1 MQYQRRHKE
10 GNQDQEQA
18 NENNNAK
25 KIITTTTIEQSTTE
39 KKPSRITTK
48 PINISTISN
57 IKKESKKNE
66 IIKKI
71 SYTKTEK
78 QYKKIESPS
87 IMEARPQNNKI
98 YLASRYHNRKQEET
112 SPLFKENISGIEDN
126 EYNIHTLNARKS
138 PDNISYGRN
147 SIENE
152 KQIKIKN
159 YNQYSSNPLF
169 DNHQFLD
176 QDTYKTNTNESI
188 KMNNSTFNTNIK
200 SYRPPMIPQNKMSPI
215 QHYDDGNSS
224 YENKRYTEQRNR
236 YGNYLTTN
244 MNSNTNFENM
254 NLNISNINNN
264 NNIPQDGRNTFG
276 RIRGRFLTDANS
288 PSYNNERVN
297 SQNSN
302 RVSYKELK
310 KIVKKF
316 NKVYDP
322 FKNEKGLLI
331 KQSQVTLPG
340 ASDEVFNNRYRVLS
354 KMNKLSNILLAKQKK
369 FDEDNFS
376 SRGNSWEPNT
386 FERERS
392 FSKTSTSKNKTVKNS
407 KRLLLVSLAMVSS
420 KGLNTE
426 DRTILRKN
434 RIGKGG
440 VVDLAQEKIK
450 KNKFKIKKASKISGG
465 GKTIV
470 KSNPKYREKAAKI
483 IQAWWKELKDI
494 YNYKL
499 SQIIRIQSIW
509 KGRWVRKNIYDLLYL
524 NYLYLSFCEKIEKV
538 FNYKM
543 TRYAMDKLI
552 AHQKKSQAIE
562 QNKLKD
568 IFLKTD
574 KKRISTL
581 RNYWE
586 IWIKKLIEEKNKKNK
601 GKNLIQIR
609 ADKENKLGKLRTAF
623 TIWKY
628 NTILENIKNKY
639 DNKDNEDEKEEI
651 NVNGKKII
659 KITKISEKERYFS
672 PGKNDNVIE
681 KDKFKGLLH
690 ILDGVNKYHKKQAF
704 DETKPKI
711 INYLKSL
718 SKEEKLKTII
728 ENEDKKRNYI
738 IKKTIY
744 KWLTKTIK
752 ISSIYDKENEKE
764 NNDNFKAKMFLRR
777 IENVNNKQKN
787 RILRKYFYRYLK
799 IVLLMG
805 KKEERKKYLDMYKN
819 DTNSYKNEYYNYDKE
834 RDKDSKFSLNPYVR
848 KQRIKKIGLS
858 NISDNLEGTRI
869 LERYMWRHTYENLLY
884 CFMNKLDTEIVTEYM
899 IKMVK
904 IKEKVAQNILKI
916 YFERWKSGCMLKR
929 NDDLKSKLFIKII
942 KIIIDNNQKKLLSKK
957 IYQWQKIVHL
967 LNGKDNLFLKSK
979 NTYNFIDYLKNFVIR
994 KYGPSFLDELNQR
1007 KKENAYNQ
1015 LLIKNIIKQD
1025 NKKNQMLLKNLF
1037 NKWKNKVADYE
1048 IGKLKGKLILKIY
1061 DKYNATKAKDVLG
1074 KTFTKWENNTI
1085 FLDKIKNRINK
1096 ENIDAFTKMNN
1107 KDKMII
1113 LLKAI
1118 IRNINRKNNDAKLRK
1133 YLNIWKKNIQDRNKT
1148 LGAGG
1153 LYILKILRMN
1163 NTKYFLNKLSDNR
1176 KEKILKKLILN
1187 YSKLRKKDAIKEY
1200 FFRKWSYMTKIL
1212 QQNENANY
1220 IQKFCLIK
1228 LRNLL
1233 IEKRWKKLSSL
1244 LKKKNKLNNV
1254 KDILRQLKTYLSII
1268 KLIQAL
1274 KGNNKDNIFDKKH
1287 MRYFFN
1293 RLNDLL
1299 NNLNNQNYSYLF
1311 LKRIINK
1318 QNNKKNNILL
1328 KNAINKWKN
1337 KIADYEIGKLKG
1349 KLLLKIYDKYKNG
1362 KIKEILKK
1370 TISKWENN
1378 TIFLDK
1384 IKNRINQENL
1394 DKFNTKSN
1402 KDKTII
1408 IIKSIIRNINRK
1420 NNDIKLRKHFNN
1432 WKNNIQDRNKVL
1444 EKAITYIIK
1453 IIKNNQGKNIFKK
1466 LNDNKKYN
1474 ILKKLVNRRGKPKKE
1489 ILDSYFS
1496 RWKYLTKKTEQI
1508 ENANIIQ
1515 KYCLIKLR
1523 NRLIVKRWKK
1533 LYLLLKNQLRKNNIK
1548 DIINQLK
1555 KYLSIIKLIK
1565 ALKGNNKDNIFD
1577 KKNMR
1582 YFFDRLNDL
1591 LNNLNN
1597 QNYSY
1602 LFLKRI
1608 INKQDNKKN
1617 NLLLKNSLNKWKN
1630 KVADYEIGRL
1640 KGKLIVKI
1648 YDKYNGA
1655 KIKDIIKKTIS
1666 RWENNTIFLD
1676 KIKNRVNKENEDKF
1690 NKLNNKDKTLIIL
1703 KSIIRNRNRKN
1714 NDTKVRKCFNDW
1726 KKNIQDR
1733 NKTLEPAILYI
1744 IKIIKLNNAK
1754 YFFDKLKD
1762 NKINDRENKLKK
1774 IINKNNISKDK
1785 ILDSYLSKWR
1795 YITKR
1800 IEQEENAKII
1810 QKFCE
1815 INLRKKEV
1823 IKKWKKLYSLLKD
1836 ISRKNDIKD
1845 ALNKLKKYLS
1855 IIKLIKA
1862 LKGNNKNNI
1871 FDKKHMRNFF
1881 DKLNGIKKFYTS
1893 LNNLKIM
1900 IIKMDDFNKKN
1911 LLKNIIY
1918 KWRNIVAES
1927 EIERLKGKLLLKIYD
1942 KYKISK
1948 IKDILGKILRK
1959 WENRAIYL
1967 DNIQNKLD
1975 KENADK
1981 FNAKNKKD
1989 KIIII
1994 LKSIIR
2000 NLNRKNNDAK
2010 LRKYF
2015 KIWKKNIQDRNKT
2028 LGAAGLYILKIFRI
2042 NNERNFFEKLKNNRK
2057 DNILKN
2063 LFAKYS
2069 KLRRNKD
2076 ILDSYLSRWRYIS
2089 KRLEQEENA
2098 KIIQKF
2104 CEINIRNREA
2114 IKKWKKLYLLLRDI
2128 YRKNNIKDA
2137 LNQLKKYLSIIKLIK
2152 ALKGNNK
2159 DNIFDKKHMR
2169 YFFGRLN
2176 DLLNNLNNKDYLYL
2190 ILKKIILKNHNNNRH
2205 NLLKRA
2211 IAKWKNE
2218 VADYEIGRLKG
2229 KLLQKLYDK
2238 YKTSKIKETIKKVI
2252 SKWENN
2258 TIFLDKIKDKIDRE
2272 NKDKFSKLNQKDKTI
2287 IIIRSIIRNINR
2299 KNNEKLLRKYFNK
2312 WRKNINDKNKNINNG
2327 IDIII
2332 KIIKLNKGKELLNN
2346 LKDIK
2351 RDDLLNKIIN
2361 RNERP
2366 KDDILDAYFSRWR
2379 YINKKINQID
2389 YAIII
2394 QKFCQTK
2401 LFETKNRNR
2410 WRKLYL
2416 LLRNRHRKNN
2426 LKDILKLI
2434 KYYIGLNNLAKT
2446 LKKNVKRNIFDLLNN
2461 QKDTKKITN
2470 LLIEIFE
2477 NLDLKNNE
2485 NLLKKYFLK
2494 WKNIA
2499 RKKNSKEEAL
2509 DNMMKMLEIKNM
2521 KNTVNNLADASLINK
2536 LLNDIRKARALYF
2549 LRKLKREG
2557 RKNNLFNNL
2566 AKDLVDTN
2574 DYLLKENTKFIID
2587 KIIKIYAYKVL
2598 SNLFD
2603 HLNKIQNYII
2613 KTNSKDF
2620 LRRLYLINM
2629 TKRRKRYRKTTNYER
2644 NPVLRKGMKLHKN
2657 KKPSLKRD
2665 EKNNKLI
2672 VYRQLT
2678 PFLVKY
2684 LNRKFRDQKSDA
2696 FDAIKYNNVGLGDK
2710 FCKLLKIFSNKT
2722 QIPDKE
2728 DLVDSLKYYVYMKLT
2743 KATSSNKLYY
2753 LIRKAIIRKILNIS
2767 KAAGN
2772 LNRLLHLINITVTH
2786 RKIAKDRWLL
2796 KLIKKWRFITFVKKM
2811 AMKKME
2817 LMYKDLHVTYL
2828 EMADSV
2834 LKDGNPLGPN
2844 GNNFLHDIN
2853 KDKYLYDFYDP
2864 YLVKGAKP
2872 YKTIKKQIIFEPI
2885 DAEVEKRIKIIEEVK
2900 RVDRIKEI
2908 NKSYYDKDDDS
2919 NKGKYNKKFTVLKT
2933 KKVEVNPKKTGKK
2946 KIMKYEKGERGS
2958 GKGESKTS
2966 FRYKGYDNQEDLKE
2980 SRGSIQSGMKDSN
2993 KDDLS
2998 ESVNS
3003 EIRDSIKNEIKNTKK
3018 NDFGIGFEFDDKNY
3032 GNYYGNYLK
3041 YRSENIKS
3049 DKNDNNNVN
3058 YYSVKSYN
3066 IKRNEKK

>member
-1 MQYQRRHKE
+1 
-10 GNQDQEQA
+10 
-18 NENNNAK
+18 
-25 KIITTTTIEQSTTE
+25 
-39 KKPSRITTK
+39 
-48 PINISTISN
+48 
-57 IKKESKKNE
+57 
-66 IIKKI
+66 
-71 SYTKTEK
+71 
-78 QYKKIESPS
+78 
-87 IMEARPQNNKI
+87 
-98 YLASRYHNRKQEET
+98 
-112 SPLFKENISGIEDN
+112 
-126 EYNIHTLNARKS
+126 
-138 PDNISYGRN
+138 
-147 SIENE
+147 
-152 KQIKIKN
+152 
-159 YNQYSSNPLF
+159 
-169 DNHQFLD
+169 
-176 QDTYKTNTNESI
+176 
-188 KMNNSTFNTNIK
+188 MN
-200 SYRPPMIPQNKMSPI
+200 
-215 QHYDDGNSS
+215 
-224 YENKRYTEQRNR
+224 
-236 YGNYLTTN
+236 
-244 MNSNTNFENM
+244 
-254 NLNISNINNN
+254 
-264 NNIPQDGRNTFG
+264 
-276 RIRGRFLTDANS
+276 
-288 PSYNNERVN
+288 
-297 SQNSN
+297 
-302 RVSYKELK
+302 
-310 KIVKKF
+310 
-316 NKVYDP
+316 
-322 FKNEKGLLI
+322 
-331 KQSQVTLPG
+331 
-340 ASDEVFNNRYRVLS
+340 
-354 KMNKLSNILLAKQKK
+354 
-369 FDEDNFS
+369 
-376 SRGNSWEPNT
+376 
-386 FERERS
+386 
-392 FSKTSTSKNKTVKNS
+392 
-407 KRLLLVSLAMVSS
+407 
-420 KGLNTE
+420 
-426 DRTILRKN
+426 
-434 RIGKGG
+434 
-440 VVDLAQEKIK
+440 
-450 KNKFKIKKASKISGG
+450 
-465 GKTIV
+465 
-470 KSNPKYREKAAKI
+470 
-483 IQAWWKELKDI
+483 
-494 YNYKL
+494 
-499 SQIIRIQSIW
+499 
-509 KGRWVRKNIYDLLYL
+509 
-524 NYLYLSFCEKIEKV
+524 
-538 FNYKM
+538 
-543 TRYAMDKLI
+543 
-552 AHQKKSQAIE
+552 
-562 QNKLKD
+562 
-568 IFLKTD
+568 
-574 KKRISTL
+574 
-581 RNYWE
+581 
-586 IWIKKLIEEKNKKNK
+586 
-601 GKNLIQIR
+601 
-609 ADKENKLGKLRTAF
+609 
-623 TIWKY
+623 
-628 NTILENIKNKY
+628 
-639 DNKDNEDEKEEI
+639 
-651 NVNGKKII
+651 
-659 KITKISEKERYFS
+659 
-672 PGKNDNVIE
+672 
-681 KDKFKGLLH
+681 
-690 ILDGVNKYHKKQAF
+690 
-704 DETKPKI
+704 
-711 INYLKSL
+711 
-718 SKEEKLKTII
+718 
-728 ENEDKKRNYI
+728 
-738 IKKTIY
+738 
-744 KWLTKTIK
+744 
-752 ISSIYDKENEKE
+752 
-764 NNDNFKAKMFLRR
+764 
-777 IENVNNKQKN
+777 
-787 RILRKYFYRYLK
+787 
-799 IVLLMG
+799 
-805 KKEERKKYLDMYKN
+805 
-819 DTNSYKNEYYNYDKE
+819 
-834 RDKDSKFSLNPYVR
+834 
-848 KQRIKKIGLS
+848 
-858 NISDNLEGTRI
+858 
-869 LERYMWRHTYENLLY
+869 
-884 CFMNKLDTEIVTEYM
+884 
-899 IKMVK
+899 
-904 IKEKVAQNILKI
+904 
-916 YFERWKSGCMLKR
+916 
-929 NDDLKSKLFIKII
+929 
-942 KIIIDNNQKKLLSKK
+942 
-957 IYQWQKIVHL
+957 
-967 LNGKDNLFLKSK
+967 
-979 NTYNFIDYLKNFVIR
+979 
-994 KYGPSFLDELNQR
+994 
-1007 KKENAYNQ
+1007 
-1015 LLIKNIIKQD
+1015 
-1025 NKKNQMLLKNLF
+1025 
-1037 NKWKNKVADYE
+1037 
-1048 IGKLKGKLILKIY
+1048 
-1061 DKYNATKAKDVLG
+1061 
-1074 KTFTKWENNTI
+1074 
-1085 FLDKIKNRINK
+1085 
-1096 ENIDAFTKMNN
+1096 
-1107 KDKMII
+1107 
-1113 LLKAI
+1113 
-1118 IRNINRKNNDAKLRK
+1118 
-1133 YLNIWKKNIQDRNKT
+1133 
-1148 LGAGG
+1148 
-1153 LYILKILRMN
+1153 
-1163 NTKYFLNKLSDNR
+1163 
-1176 KEKILKKLILN
+1176 
-1187 YSKLRKKDAIKEY
+1187 
-1200 FFRKWSYMTKIL
+1200 
-1212 QQNENANY
+1212 
-1220 IQKFCLIK
+1220 
-1228 LRNLL
+1228 
-1233 IEKRWKKLSSL
+1233 
-1244 LKKKNKLNNV
+1244 
-1254 KDILRQLKTYLSII
+1254 
-1268 KLIQAL
+1268 
-1274 KGNNKDNIFDKKH
+1274 
-1287 MRYFFN
+1287 
-1293 RLNDLL
+1293 
-1299 NNLNNQNYSYLF
+1299 
-1311 LKRIINK
+1311 
-1318 QNNKKNNILL
+1318 
-1328 KNAINKWKN
+1328 
-1337 KIADYEIGKLKG
+1337 
-1349 KLLLKIYDKYKNG
+1349 
-1362 KIKEILKK
+1362 
-1370 TISKWENN
+1370 
-1378 TIFLDK
+1378 
-1384 IKNRINQENL
+1384 
-1394 DKFNTKSN
+1394 
-1402 KDKTII
+1402 
-1408 IIKSIIRNINRK
+1408 
-1420 NNDIKLRKHFNN
+1420 
-1432 WKNNIQDRNKVL
+1432 
-1444 EKAITYIIK
+1444 
-1453 IIKNNQGKNIFKK
+1453 
-1466 LNDNKKYN
+1466 
-1474 ILKKLVNRRGKPKKE
+1474 
-1489 ILDSYFS
+1489 
-1496 RWKYLTKKTEQI
+1496 
-1508 ENANIIQ
+1508 
-1515 KYCLIKLR
+1515 
-1523 NRLIVKRWKK
+1523 
-1533 LYLLLKNQLRKNNIK
+1533 
-1548 DIINQLK
+1548 
-1555 KYLSIIKLIK
+1555 
-1565 ALKGNNKDNIFD
+1565 
-1577 KKNMR
+1577 
-1582 YFFDRLNDL
+1582 
-1591 LNNLNN
+1591 
-1597 QNYSY
+1597 
-1602 LFLKRI
+1602 
-1608 INKQDNKKN
+1608 
-1617 NLLLKNSLNKWKN
+1617 
-1630 KVADYEIGRL
+1630 
-1640 KGKLIVKI
+1640 
-1648 YDKYNGA
+1648 
-1655 KIKDIIKKTIS
+1655 
-1666 RWENNTIFLD
+1666 
-1676 KIKNRVNKENEDKF
+1676 
-1690 NKLNNKDKTLIIL
+1690 
-1703 KSIIRNRNRKN
+1703 
-1714 NDTKVRKCFNDW
+1714 
-1726 KKNIQDR
+1726 
-1733 NKTLEPAILYI
+1733 
-1744 IKIIKLNNAK
+1744 
-1754 YFFDKLKD
+1754 
-1762 NKINDRENKLKK
+1762 
-1774 IINKNNISKDK
+1774 
-1785 ILDSYLSKWR
+1785 
-1795 YITKR
+1795 
-1800 IEQEENAKII
+1800 
-1810 QKFCE
+1810 
-1815 INLRKKEV
+1815 
-1823 IKKWKKLYSLLKD
+1823 
-1836 ISRKNDIKD
+1836 
-1845 ALNKLKKYLS
+1845 
-1855 IIKLIKA
+1855 
-1862 LKGNNKNNI
+1862 
-1871 FDKKHMRNFF
+1871 
-1881 DKLNGIKKFYTS
+1881 
-1893 LNNLKIM
+1893 
-1900 IIKMDDFNKKN
+1900 
-1911 LLKNIIY
+1911 
-1918 KWRNIVAES
+1918 
-1927 EIERLKGKLLLKIYD
+1927 
-1942 KYKISK
+1942 
-1948 IKDILGKILRK
+1948 
-1959 WENRAIYL
+1959 
-1967 DNIQNKLD
+1967 
-1975 KENADK
+1975 
-1981 FNAKNKKD
+1981 
-1989 KIIII
+1989 
-1994 LKSIIR
+1994 
-2000 NLNRKNNDAK
+2000 
-2010 LRKYF
+2010 
-2015 KIWKKNIQDRNKT
+2015 IWKKNIQDRNKT

-2128 YRKNNIKDA
+2128 SRKNNIKDA

-2238 YKTSKIKETIKKVI
+2238 YKTSKIKEIIKKVI

-2394 QKFCQTK
+2394 QKFCQIK

-2416 LLRNRHRKNN
+2416 LLRNKHRKNN

-2603 HLNKIQNYII
+2603 HLSKIQNYII

-2696 FDAIKYNNVGLGDK
+2696 FEAIKYNNVGLGDK

-2966 FRYKGYDNQEDLKE
+2966 FRYKGYNNQEDLKE